1 MPRTIIKG
9 KKEEIAKKMLAAKE
23 SDTDIAKTIGASRP
37 AVTQWKQRLTPEE
50 KEEILADAEAMRTQ
64 FAKDAM
70 DIVNMGNQVL
80 RQEMQIRLNTPGS
93 VKDMREVATSVK
105 HIYDAGAAAAGAN
118 TQNIN
123 IGMDAGLQ
131 SIIEQLGQRN
141 NIIADP
147 DSYTVDAEVL

>member
-1 MPRTIIKG
+1 MAG
-9 KKEEIAKKMLAAKE
+9 KISGKNEVLAKKMLASGIPQQA
-23 SDTDIAKTIGASRP
+23 IADKLDVTSGAI
-37 AVTQWKQRLTPEE
+37 TQWKQRLTPEE
-50 KEEILADAEAMRTQ
+50 KEEILADAESMRTQ

-80 RQEMQIRLNTPGS
+80 RQEMQLRLSNPGS

-141 NIIADP
+141 NIIATP
-147 DSYTVDAEVL
+147 DSYTIDADVQ